1 MSVPNHPALASR
13 SYKVA
18 RQLSHFRLFQPW
30 ARQHRAAELNT
41 KASEVFREGADATYN
56 LNGGFKPTMKRF
68 ADLDHVKRNSRYGL
82 SGTRTLEL
90 RCLRANL

>member
-41 KASEVFREGADATYN
+41 EASEVFREGACIIEVAAERRRA
-56 LNGGFKPTMKRF
+56 FPKRGE
-68 ADLDHVKRNSRYGL
+68 LVIENSANQAAF
-82 SGTRTLEL
+82 SSN
-90 RCLRANL
+90 RARDDPRW